1 VVLSTSAARCEADVL
16 AEVKFEGVHKLF
28 GTEAAVEDLNLT
40 VEAGEFMV
48 VVGPSGC
55 GKTTTLR
62 MLAGLE
68 RPTYGRILIGDRL
81 VNNVAPRFRDV
92 AMVFQSYALYPHM
105 NVYDNLAF
113 GMRARG
119 AGSVTVES
127 HVKETADVLGLGQLL
142 KRRPSELS
150 GGQRQRVAL
159 GRALIRQPQ
168 VFLMDEPLSN
178 LDAGLRVQMRAELS
192 RLHERFRVT
201 TMYVTH
207 DQVEAMT
214 MGDRIAVMDHG
225 RLQQVDTPETLYDNP
240 ANAFVAGFIGSP
252 RMNFIPG
259 RITSIAG
266 STAVEFLGAT
276 ATLSANSR
284 LTSDSTDRE
293 VLVGIRPED
302 LSWRPAAGPD
312 STHTLSAEVDVVEPM
327 GHEAFVT
334 ALCGG
339 QMVISRFPPRSG
351 VRTREQVDLALNPA
365 RLHLFDARSGETILV
380 RPVVGGAELFRS
392 TGAAW
397 IATQAEGRL
406 DRQRNSAAPGV
417 PPKSQENRIQ
427 GGTA

>member
-1 VVLSTSAARCEADVL
+1 MVAD
-16 AEVKFEGVHKLF
+16 VKFEGVHKLF
-28 GTEAAVEDLNLT
+28 GSETAVEDLNLA

-48 VVGPSGC
+48 LVGPSGC

-81 VNNVAPRFRDV
+81 VNNVAPRFRDI

-119 AGSVTVES
+119 ALASTVDAR
-127 HVKETADVLGLGQLL
+127 VKETADVLGLAQLL

-225 RLQQVDTPETLYDNP
+225 RLQQVDTPETLYDSP
-240 ANAFVAGFIGSP
+240 ANVFVAGFIGSP
-252 RMNFIPG
+252 RMNFLPG
-259 RITSIAG
+259 KMTSDG
-266 STAVEFLGAT
+266 GRTTVEFLGVKVAVSAT
-276 ATLSANSR
+276 SR
-284 LTSDSTDRE
+284 LISQSAGGD
-293 VLVGIRPED
+293 VQVGIRPED
-302 LSWRPAAGPD
+302 LAWRPAAGPD
-312 STHTLSAEVDVVEPM
+312 CTVTLSAEVDVVEPM
-327 GHEAFVT
+327 GHEAYVT
-334 ALCGG
+334 ALCQGHS
-339 QMVISRFPPRSG
+339 VISRFPPRSG
-351 VRTREQVDLALNPA
+351 VRTREQVELALNPA
-365 RLHLFDARSGETILV
+365 RLHLFDAGSGETILQ
-380 RPVVGGAELFRS
+380 RPVEGGAAALKS
-392 TGAAW
+392 TKAAW
-397 IATQAEGRL
+397 TASDSEQGR
-406 DRQRNSAAPGV
+406 DRQHPSTAPRV
-417 PPKSQENRIQ
+417 PNQSQEDLIQ

>member
-1 VVLSTSAARCEADVL
+1 M
-16 AEVKFEGVHKLF
+16 AEVRFEGIHKIF
-28 GTEAAVEDLNLT
+28 GTETAVEDLNLT
-40 VEAGEFMV
+40 VQAGEFMV

-68 RPTYGRILIGDRL
+68 RPSYGRILIGERL

-119 AGSVTVES
+119 AARTEVDQR
-127 HVKETADVLGLGQLL
+127 VKETADVLGLASLL

-192 RLHERFRVT
+192 RLHHRFRVT

-214 MGDRIAVMDHG
+214 MGDRIAVMNGG
-225 RLQQVDTPETLYDNP
+225 RLQQVDVPETLYDNP
-240 ANAFVAGFIGSP
+240 ANVFVAGFIGSP
-252 RMNFIPG
+252 RMNFVAG
-259 RITSIAG
+259 RMARVDGKTG
-266 STAVEFLGAT
+266 VEFLGVKVP
-276 ATLSANSR
+276 LNSLSR
-284 LTSDSTDRE
+284 LNDEGVEDE
-293 VLVGIRPED
+293 VTVGIRPED
-302 LSWRPAAGPD
+302 LMWRPAAGPYC
-312 STHTLSAEVDVVEPM
+312 TLTLAAEVDVVEPM
-327 GHEAFVT
+327 GHEAYVT
-334 ALCGG
+334 ALCAGET
-339 QMVISRFPPRSG
+339 VTSRFPPRSG
-351 VRTREQVDLALNPA
+351 VRTREPVELALDPA
-365 RLHLFDARSGETILV
+365 RLHLFEARSGESILQ
-380 RPVVGGAELFRS
+380 RPMATSADALKSAREAWMEGSSAGRESNPGTGGATQV
-392 TGAAW
+392 TGNL
-397 IATQAEGRL
+397 IDGR
-406 DRQRNSAAPGV
+406 
-417 PPKSQENRIQ
+417 
-427 GGTA
+427 

>member
-1 VVLSTSAARCEADVL
+1 ML

-28 GTEAAVEDLNLT
+28 GAEAAVEDLNLA

-48 VVGPSGC
+48 LVGPSGC

-68 RPTYGRILIGDRL
+68 RPSYGRILIGDRL

-113 GMRARG
+113 GMRAHG
-119 AGSVTVES
+119 AAAATVAS
-127 HVKETADVLGLGQLL
+127 RVKETAEVLGLGQLL

-214 MGDRIAVMDHG
+214 MGDRIAVMDRG
-225 RLQQVDTPETLYDNP
+225 RLQQVDTPETLYDSP
-240 ANAFVAGFIGSP
+240 ANVFVAGFIGSP
-252 RMNFIPG
+252 RMNFLPG
-259 RITSIAG
+259 RIASLGG

-276 ATLSANSR
+276 AVLNAKSR
-284 LTSDSTDRE
+284 LISASTDGD
-293 VLVGIRPED
+293 VLVGVRPED

-312 STHTLSAEVDVVEPM
+312 STLTLGAEVDVVEPM
-327 GHEAFVT
+327 GHEAYVT

-339 QMVISRFPPRSG
+339 QTVISRFPPRSG
-351 VRTREQVDLALNPA
+351 VRTREQVELALNPA
-365 RLHLFDARSGETILV
+365 RLHLFDARSGETILQ
-380 RPVVGGAELFRS
+380 RPVAGGAELFRS

-397 IATQAEGRL
+397 IGAQAGGRS
-406 DRQRNSAAPGV
+406 DRQPRSTAPGV
-417 PPKSQENRIQ
+417 PSQSEEDLIQ
-427 GGTA
+427 GGTS